1 MDYWDIIKH
10 PHLTE
15 KSVGMVDQKNTLVFV
30 VDDNATKPLVKDA
43 VENLFDVEVKKVNT
57 QNTVK
62 GDKRAYVRLS
72 PDYEALDVATKLGM
86 F

>member
-15 KSVGMVDQKNTLVFV
+15 KSVSMVDEKNTLVFV
-30 VDDNATKPLVKDA
+30 VEDKATKPMVKEA

-57 QNTVK
+57 QNSVK
-62 GDKRAYVRLS
+62 GDKRAYVRLG